1 MREAMLAERMTGSGQ
16 SLAQIRKAID
26 AQFGS

>member
-1 MREAMLAERMTGSGQ
+1 MLAEQLAGSGT
-16 SLAQIRKAID
+16 SLASIRKAID

>member
-1 MREAMLAERMTGSGQ
+1 MREAMLAEQLAGSGT
-16 SLAQIRKAID
+16 SLASIRKAID